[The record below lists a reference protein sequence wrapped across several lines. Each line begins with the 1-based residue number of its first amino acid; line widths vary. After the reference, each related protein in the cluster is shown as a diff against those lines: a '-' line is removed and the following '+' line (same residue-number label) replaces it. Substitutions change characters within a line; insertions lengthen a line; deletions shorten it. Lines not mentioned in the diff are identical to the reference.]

1 VKETI
6 EKRTWMVRRQ
16 RALWRYCLFKLD
28 EEERRLSLPKVKDSD
43 NKCEELS
50 RYLGK
55 REFHLAIL

>member
-1 VKETI
+1 
-6 EKRTWMVRRQ
+6 MVRRQ
-16 RALWRYCLFKLD
+16 RALWRYCPFKLD